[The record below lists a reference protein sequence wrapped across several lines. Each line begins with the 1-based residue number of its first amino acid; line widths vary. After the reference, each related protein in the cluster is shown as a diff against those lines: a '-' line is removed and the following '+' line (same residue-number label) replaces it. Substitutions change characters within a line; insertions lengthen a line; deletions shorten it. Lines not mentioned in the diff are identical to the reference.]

1 VDGLSRPRRT
11 VIKHLWSRLLQV
23 RALPP
28 GAIALL
34 RERLGDDSFAAAFAR
49 GEGLAPG
56 DVIAAIVT

>member
-1 VDGLSRPRRT
+1 
-11 VIKHLWSRLLQV
+11 LLQV
-23 RALPP
+23 
-28 GAIALL
+28 L